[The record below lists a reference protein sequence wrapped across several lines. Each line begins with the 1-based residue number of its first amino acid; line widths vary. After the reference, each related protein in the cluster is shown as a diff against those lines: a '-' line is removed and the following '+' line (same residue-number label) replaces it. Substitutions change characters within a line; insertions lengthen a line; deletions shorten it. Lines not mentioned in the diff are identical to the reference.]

1 MLQSIFSQIPIFK
14 KKLKK
19 KYYAVNSNLSSCL
32 VFNKKLLYNIDNN
45 NKLTY
50 IWHFQEWENHDVVID
65 RRCLIMLSSFKSK
78 ARSKSQRD
86 LRRRLSKYRKGRAF
100 KGTRA
105 RKSRLF
111 SRSTPMLFLPFVR
124 ITSPVCFL
132 TRGPHANACSL
143 VHVNV
148 YIAYVYTCAFASTR
162 FTHMRYTHTRT
173 YTCTHIYDI
182 SH

>member
-1 MLQSIFSQIPIFK
+1 ME
-14 KKLKK
+14 
-19 KYYAVNSNLSSCL
+19 
-32 VFNKKLLYNIDNN
+32 NI
-45 NKLTY
+45 KP
-50 IWHFQEWENHDVVID
+50 
-65 RRCLIMLSSFKSK
+65 RRRYRSAMSFIMFSSFESK

-124 ITSPVCFL
+124 ITSPVCFP
-132 TRGPHANACSL
+132 TRGPHANARSL
-143 VHVNV
+143 VHVKICRVCV
-148 YIAYVYTCAFASTR
+148 YVAYVYTCAFESTR
-162 FTHMRYTHTRT
+162 FTHMRYTHMRT
-173 YTCTHIYDI
+173 YTCTHTYDI